1 MAFLARIVVNA
12 VVLWLCT
19 VLVEGVVLEGGSAT
33 ARIVTLLVVA
43 LIFGILNAVLRPV
56 LKLLTLPLFLL
67 TLGLFTFVLNAVM
80 LLLTSYV
87 AGLFDLPFRVDG
99 FEAALFA
106 AIIVSLVSFVANLI
120 LPD

>member
-19 VLVEGVVLEGGSAT
+19 VLVEGVVLEDGPVT

-43 LIFGILNAVLRPV
+43 LIFGLLNAVIRPV